1 MTQAV
6 AVPTI
11 TGPTIMGPTITGL
24 RERKRGTVEVELDG
38 EPWRV
43 LPATVVV
50 RAELRVGRWLDRET
64 ARRVARELR
73 RASAVARA
81 TRALA
86 SRDRSRGELEARLDA
101 AGVSEA
107 ARDDALSSLEAAGL
121 LDDTR
126 VAESRARELARRGY
140 GDAAI
145 RSDLRLRRIDSET
158 IAAAVAE
165 LEPEAE
171 RAQRVLAGKER
182 SPQILR
188 RLASRGFSR
197 DTLEQLATPLD

>member
-1 MTQAV
+1 MTRTV
-6 AVPTI
+6 TS
-11 TGPTIMGPTITGL
+11 L
-24 RERKRGTVEVELDG
+24 RERKRGKVEVELDG

-50 RAELRVGRWLDRET
+50 RAELRVGRRLDRES
-64 ARRVARELR
+64 ARLVARELR
-73 RASAVARA
+73 RANALARA

-86 SRDRSRGELEARLDA
+86 SRDRSRGELEARLDE
-101 AGVSEA
+101 AGVSET
-107 ARDDALSSLEAAGL
+107 ARDEALSSLETAGL

-145 RSDLRLRRIDSET
+145 RSDLRLRRISSET
-158 IAAAVAE
+158 AAAAIE
-165 LEPEAE
+165 ALEPEAE
-171 RAQRVLAGKER
+171 RAKHAVKGKELT
-182 SPQILR
+182 PQVLR

-197 DTLEQLATPLD
+197 DTLEDLAASVARDT